1 MVQPAR
7 CVASLLWGVGE
18 ISSRS
23 YSAGQCFKCSAGDTS
38 GGHQWRH
45 QSPERRLQLLEI
57 VDFVDRFWIGLEL
70 EASAAEAGAYFH
82 ITLPLA
88 EGTAGAGARSPEQP
102 Q

>member
-1 MVQPAR
+1 M
-7 CVASLLWGVGE
+7 ASLLWGAGE

-57 VDFVDRFWIGLEL
+57 VDFVDHFWIGLEL
-70 EASAAEAGAYFH
+70 EAR
-82 ITLPLA
+82 TN
-88 EGTAGAGARSPEQP
+88 ARVTSLFALLDDQKL
-102 Q
+102 